1 MNKENK
7 RLLNAIFI
15 TVVACLVIF
24 AAALS
29 LFWDNGIWKI
39 NTNPTIGT
47 DTTTTNPVIIPIEI
61 GNTNT
66 GVVISTGTLND
77 TNSGNIVCTREYM
90 PVCGSDKQT
99 YPNSCVAKNQWITSY
114 TEGECSVVNS
124 GAVQPVIPEQVVEPK
139 PNTTVCTM
147 EYAPICGVDNKTYSN
162 TCMAW
167 DVAVLHIGACDG
179 SEKQIYDANSYHLYA
194 NSGLGYGFAMPKYSY
209 YSGAWARDGA
219 AHSMAIGITASGILD
234 FPSAT
239 VQLWFYRT
247 VPATPPSSEFKTVEN
262 GTLYI
267 KNNDTTGNAK
277 VQKILTTILDS
288 VE

>member
-7 RLLNAIFI
+7 RLLNAVFI

-29 LFWDNGIWKI
+29 LFGNKGIW
-39 NTNPTIGT
+39 NSTPA
-47 DTTTTNPVIIPIEI
+47 PVITNNPIVIPIEI

-66 GVVISTGTLND
+66 GAVISSGVTTD
-77 TNSGNIVCTREYM
+77 TNTWNIVCTREYM

-114 TEGECSVVNS
+114 TEGECPVEIVDTNPVVS
-124 GAVQPVIPEQVVEPK
+124 SWETVIPK
-139 PNTTVCTM
+139 PIASVCTM

-179 SEKQIYDANSYHLYA
+179 SEKQIYDAGAYHLYA

-209 YSGAWARDGA
+209 YSGAGARDGA
-219 AHSMAIGITASGILD
+219 AHSMSIGITASGILD
-234 FPSAT
+234 FSSAT
-239 VQLWFYRT
+239 VQLWFYKT
-247 VPATPPSSEFKTVEN
+247 APATPPSSEFKTVEN

-267 KNNDTTGNAK
+267 KNNDPTGNAK